1 MMIILD
7 LLLAITVIL
16 VAIRCLYTPNLAE
29 SVVLFIVF
37 GLLIALIWVRLQAPD
52 AALAEVAIGAGL
64 AGALLLATLS
74 QLQHT
79 QDAQPKPIVL
89 WSLSIP
95 LLLGGALALSLM
107 SLVQPAPGL
116 SDMVITHLSASGVEH
131 SVTAVLLNYRAWDT
145 ALELAVLMWAW
156 AAQRA
161 LGPSLAW
168 HGVRLQGQVVVY
180 FTRLLVPLLALVGGY
195 VLWQGAYAP
204 GGAFQAGALLAA
216 ALILAFL
223 VQQTELGQSS
233 PAFVTGFIHKG
244 WIKVLWLGGLMAFFG
259 VGLAG
264 LLAGFGFMGYPPA
277 YAGQLILFI
286 EVAATLSIALIL
298 AALFT
303 GEGRRY
309 E

>member
-1 MMIILD
+1 MIILD

-37 GLLIALIWVRLQAPD
+37 GLLIALIWVRLKAPD

-74 QLQHT
+74 QLHHT

-107 SLVQPAPGL
+107 SLVHPAPGL
-116 SDMVITHLSASGVEH
+116 SDAVITHLSVSGVEH
-131 SVTAVLLNYRAWDT
+131 PVTAVLLNYRAWDT

-168 HGVRLQGQVVVY
+168 HGVRLQGQVLVY

-223 VQQTELGQSS
+223 VQQTELGQSP
-233 PAFVTGFIHKG
+233 PAFVTGFIHNG
-244 WIKVLWLGGLMAFFG
+244 WIKVLWLGGLLAFFG
-259 VGLAG
+259 VGLVG
-264 LLAGFGFMGYPPA
+264 LLMGFGFMGYPPA
-277 YAGQLILFI
+277 YAGQLILVI
-286 EVAATLSIALIL
+286 EIAATLSIALIL